1 MATAANFSRRGAA
14 QLRAV
19 QRAARGMAGAG
30 GEGIKKIDGRIAHL
44 FVFFFAP
51 LSPLPSPAPQTSSPP
66 PRRPSV
72 APSPSPSP
80 TPLAPSP
87 FSVFSARAFK
97 RHLMKIKTFY
107 RSALAKSSNNL
118 YLLALFPHGGF
129 IAPRLTLTTRTHA
142 LAHTSSPARIVAQ
155 RIKCHEHHARHYSP
169 NIRGIPRGNV
179 PPCFTQPI
187 FIYEGRNAQRAK
199 GDEPIPVRFT

>member
-1 MATAANFSRRGAA
+1 LTGGSLIYLYFFS
-14 QLRAV
+14 
-19 QRAARGMAGAG
+19 
-30 GEGIKKIDGRIAHL
+30 
-44 FVFFFAP
+44 
-51 LSPLPSPAPQTSSPP
+51 LPSRLSPP
-66 PRRPSV
+66 PPPKPPPLRPAV
-72 APSPSPSP
+72 PPSPPPPPPPPPPSP
-80 TPLAPSP
+80 RPLSR
-87 FSVFSARAFK
+87 FFSARAFK